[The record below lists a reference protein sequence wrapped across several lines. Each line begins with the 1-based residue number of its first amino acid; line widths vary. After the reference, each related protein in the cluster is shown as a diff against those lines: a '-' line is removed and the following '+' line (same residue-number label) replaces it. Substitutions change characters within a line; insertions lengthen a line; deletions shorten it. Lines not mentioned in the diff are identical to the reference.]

1 MAAPTPAR
9 GVLPGRS
16 ADGASM
22 GHLAIRHVSKRFGK
36 FVALDDVC
44 LQAERG
50 EFVVLVGPSGCG
62 KTTLLRVIAGL
73 EPQDSGSVLHAGQDI
88 SRCSPAERDYG
99 IVFQSYALFPN
110 LSVGQN
116 VAYGLSNR
124 RAGRALLRQRVDEML
139 ALVGLPGSE
148 HKYPSQL
155 SGGQQQRIAL
165 ARALATRPD
174 FLLLDE
180 PLSALDAI
188 ERVRLRGEIRKLQ
201 CTLGITTLMV
211 THDQEEAL
219 SMADRIVVM
228 QGGRIEQ
235 VGSPWDVYY
244 CPENRFVADF
254 IGRSNLIEAEAVDPR
269 HVRYGGLTLRCG
281 AELETGKRYQFNL
294 RPENIRLLD
303 IHAAEPNSFYGQ
315 AEKCEFLGAVALVT
329 LTPDGGMDGARMSP
343 LTAQI
348 PSSHLAGRPIPP
360 GSTLR
365 VGIAPDHF
373 LPMRGSL

>member
-1 MAAPTPAR
+1 M
-9 GVLPGRS
+9 S
-16 ADGASM
+16 
-22 GHLAIRHVSKRFGK
+22 HLVIRQVSKRFGS
-36 FVALDDVC
+36 FVALDAVC

-73 EPQDSGSVLHAGQDI
+73 EAQDRGSVVHAGRDI
-88 SRCSPAERDYG
+88 SQRSPAERDYG

-139 ALVGLPGSE
+139 TLVGLPGSDS
-148 HKYPSQL
+148 KFPSQL

-188 ERVRLRGEIRKLQ
+188 ERVRLRGEIRRLQ
-201 CTLGITTLMV
+201 QTLGITTLMV

-228 QGGRIEQ
+228 NSGRIEQ

-244 CPENRFVADF
+244 RPENRFVADF
-254 IGRSNLIEAEAVDPR
+254 IGRSNLIEAEAVDAR
-269 HVRYGGLTLRCG
+269 HVRYGALTLCCG
-281 AELETGKRYQFNL
+281 AELETGRRYQFNL

-303 IHAAEPNSFYGQ
+303 ASDAAPNSFFGH

-329 LTPDGGMDGARMSP
+329 FVPQAGAAGHRLPP
-343 LTAQI
+343 LIAQV
-348 PSSHLAGRPIPP
+348 PSSHLVGRPIAP

-365 VGIAPDHF
+365 ASIEPEHF
-373 LPMRGSL
+373 LPLRGSA

>member
-1 MAAPTPAR
+1 
-9 GVLPGRS
+9 
-16 ADGASM
+16 M
-22 GHLAIRHVSKRFGK
+22 GHLVVRNVSKRFGG

-44 LQAERG
+44 LEAQRG

-73 EPQDSGSVLHAGQDI
+73 EVQDGGSVLHAGNDI
-88 SRCSPAERDYG
+88 SQRSPAERDYG

-110 LSVGQN
+110 LTVGQN
-116 VAYGLSNR
+116 VGYGLSNR
-124 RAGRALLRQRVDEML
+124 RAERALLRQRVDEML

-148 HKYPSQL
+148 PKYPAQL
-155 SGGQQQRIAL
+155 SGGQQQRVAL

-188 ERVRLRGEIRKLQ
+188 ERVRLRGEVRRLQ
-201 CTLGITTLMV
+201 QSLGITTLMV

-219 SMADRIVVM
+219 SMADRIAVM
-228 QGGRIEQ
+228 NGGRIEQ

-244 CPENRFVADF
+244 RPDNRFVADF
-254 IGRSNLIEAEAVDPR
+254 IGRSNLIEAEAVDAN
-269 HVRYGGLTLRCG
+269 HVRYGALTLRCG
-281 AELETGKRYQFNL
+281 TELETGQRYHFNL

-303 IHAAEPNSFYGQ
+303 PSDTAPNSLVGL

-329 LTPDGGMDGARMSP
+329 FVPQAGAAGQHLPP
-343 LTAQI
+343 LTAQV
-348 PSSHLAGRPIPP
+348 PSSHLVGRPIAP
-360 GSTLR
+360 GSPLR
-365 VGIAPDHF
+365 AGIAPEHF
-373 LPMRGSL
+373 LPLRCPA